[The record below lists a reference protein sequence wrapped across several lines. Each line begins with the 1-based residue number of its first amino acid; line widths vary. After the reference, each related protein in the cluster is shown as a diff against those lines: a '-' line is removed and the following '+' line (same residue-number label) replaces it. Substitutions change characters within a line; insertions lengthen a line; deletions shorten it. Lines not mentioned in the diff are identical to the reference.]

1 MRSPRPGA
9 ETAKYLR
16 VRDELA
22 SRLLALAPGQP
33 LPPERELAADLG
45 VARMTLRKAADALVA
60 EGRLLR
66 RQGSG
71 TFVAPSKVSQ
81 RLSASSF
88 SEDMRARGL
97 RPGARTL
104 ASAVIPAGMLV
115 ASCLRIPPNAP
126 TLHVTRVRL
135 ADDVPM
141 ALEDLHVPCDLVPG
155 LSGQDL
161 VDRSFYEL
169 LSERYGLVMTAGTQT
184 VEPTLA
190 GQAESGALGV
200 PLGAPAF
207 LFERTTH
214 IEGGRV
220 IEFVRSVYRGD
231 RYRIIVDI
239 FPPPAHR
246 KTTDGVT
253 GQPSGQSPG
262 TVQAGIPRAEP
273 LTAAAV
279 AVDTGQD

>member
-1 MRSPRPGA
+1 MPSRSTA
-9 ETAKYLR
+9 ETTKYLR

-22 SRLLALAPGQP
+22 SRVQALSPGQP
-33 LPPERELAADLG
+33 LPPERELAGDLG

-60 EGRLLR
+60 EGRLVR

-104 ASAVIPAGMLV
+104 SSTVTPAAMLV
-115 ASCLRIPPNAP
+115 ASCLGIAPSAP
-126 TLHVTRVRL
+126 TLHVTRLRL

-155 LSGQDL
+155 LTGRDL
-161 VDRSFYEL
+161 VDRSFYEV
-169 LSERYGLVMTAGTQT
+169 LSERYGLVMTGGTQT
-184 VEPTLA
+184 VEPTLVEE
-190 GQAESGALGV
+190 AESEALEV

-207 LFERTTH
+207 LFERTSH

-239 FPPPAHR
+239 FPPASHRRPSDGPAR
-246 KTTDGVT
+246 MR
-253 GQPSGQSPG
+253 PG
-262 TVQAGIPRAEP
+262 TVEDGILRAE
-273 LTAAAV
+273 
-279 AVDTGQD
+279 VDSSGPH

>member
-1 MRSPRPGA
+1 MPALRPSA

-22 SRLLALAPGQP
+22 ARLEALVPGQP
-33 LPPERELAADLG
+33 LPPERELATELG

-81 RLSASSF
+81 RLSGSSF

-104 ASAVIPAGMLV
+104 ASEVKPAGMQV
-115 ASCLRIPPNAP
+115 AACLGIAPQSP
-126 TLHVTRVRL
+126 TLSVTRVRL

-141 ALEDLHVPCDLVPG
+141 ALENLHVPCDLVPG
-155 LSGQDL
+155 LSGADL
-161 VDRSFYEL
+161 EDRSFYGL
-169 LSERYGLVMTAGTQT
+169 LSERYGYVIARGTQT

-190 GQAESGALGV
+190 GEGESQILGIPV
-200 PLGAPAF
+200 GAPVF

-220 IEFVRSVYRGD
+220 IEFVRSIYRGD
-231 RYRIIVDI
+231 RYRIIADI
-239 FPPPAHR
+239 FPP
-246 KTTDGVT
+246 TT
-253 GQPSGQSPG
+253 SPG
-262 TVQAGIPRAEP
+262 SRQGAEGEDEGASP
-273 LTAAAV
+273 
-279 AVDTGQD
+279 